1 MRWIVKPAKR
11 GRLRRKQTRV
21 VLVADNGETL
31 LSSEGYNNESDA
43 LAMIQLVQLQSPDA
57 PVTYED

>member
-21 VLVADNGETL
+21 VLVADNGEPL
-31 LSSEGYNNESDA
+31 LYSEGYNNETDL
-43 LAMIQLVQLQSPDA
+43 LAMIELVRNNAPDA
-57 PVTYED
+57 PVTYE